1 MMRPFASTISL
12 QEARKRLDA
21 AVRPV
26 ARAERVLLADA
37 GGRVAAADVVSAID
51 VPAFARS
58 AMDGYAVIAADTV
71 GVSSDRPRTLR
82 LIDRIYTGQISP
94 AVVSPGTCAEIATGA
109 PLPAGA
115 DAVVMVEATAKSGET
130 EIQILAPATA
140 GQHVGRRGADIAIGA
155 PAVRVHDLLTPS
167 RVGALAAIGATDVS
181 VYAKPRVAILSTGNE

>member
-12 QEARKRLDA
+12 QEARKRLDT
-21 AVRPV
+21 AVR
-26 ARAERVLLADA
+26 
-37 GGRVAAADVVSAID
+37 
-51 VPAFARS
+51 RS
-58 AMDGYAVIAADTV
+58 AMDGYAVIAVDTV

-109 PLPAGA
+109 PLPTGA

-155 PAVRVHDLLTPS
+155 SAVRVHDLLTPS
-167 RVGALAAIGATDVS
+167 RVGALAA
-181 VYAKPRVAILSTGNE
+181 